1 MYSTHKISEL
11 SSMEILHQKKK
22 SLKQSQTLV
31 NDNLAKEY
39 MKYVNIWNLLWN
51 ATETKMDG

>member
-1 MYSTHKISEL
+1 
-11 SSMEILHQKKK
+11 MEILHQKKK

-51 ATETKMDG
+51 ATETKMDGWKARRMDRW